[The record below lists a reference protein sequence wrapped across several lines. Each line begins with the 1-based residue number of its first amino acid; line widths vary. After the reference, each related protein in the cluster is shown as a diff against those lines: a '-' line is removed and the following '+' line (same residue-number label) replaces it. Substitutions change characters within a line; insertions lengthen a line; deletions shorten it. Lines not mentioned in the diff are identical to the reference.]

1 MKRYLLL
8 AAMAFSLC
16 SCSNADVPDLVFK
29 RKGKCWQLSERQMDK
44 YAGMISR
51 ASDEDD
57 VRKLF
62 DIGYSIADS
71 IALRETDGTLLVFAD
86 DIQKRFFDPNS
97 SLRDDRLYA
106 LALERE
112 KECRSWT
119 SFDQKRISWAQRL
132 LESNTIG
139 SVVNDI
145 ALGGYRETTL
155 HSLIDRPVVLL
166 LYGENCAACSNLI
179 EAVGKSGTLLEKS
192 RIGEVRLVSLYVG
205 EEPEE
210 FIGHSRQ
217 LDGWENYF
225 DLLSAMSSKVVF
237 DMRLIPSLYLID
249 ADRTVLVRGTLDI
262 TEVEN
267 KL

>member
-1 MKRYLLL
+1 
-8 AAMAFSLC
+8 MAFALC
-16 SCSNADVPDLVFK
+16 CCSDADVPDLAFR
-29 RKGKCWQLSERQMDK
+29 RKGKCWQLSERQLDR

-51 ASDEDD
+51 ASDDD
-57 VRKLF
+57 ARKLF

-71 IALRETDGTLLVFAD
+71 IALEELDGTLLVFAD

-97 SLRDDRLYA
+97 PLRNDRLYA
-106 LALERE
+106 IALERE

-119 SFDQKRISWAQRL
+119 SFDLKRISWAQKL
-132 LESNTIG
+132 LESNSVG

-145 ALGGYRETTL
+145 ALGGYKETTL
-155 HSLIDRPVVLL
+155 HSLIDRPAVLL
-166 LYGENCAACSNLI
+166 LYGEKCAACLNLI
-179 EAVGKSGTLLEKS
+179 DAAGKSGTLLEKS
-192 RIGEVRLVSLYVG
+192 RTGEIRLVSLYVG
-205 EEPEE
+205 EDPEE
-210 FIGHSRQ
+210 YTGHAQQ

-225 DLLSAMSSKVVF
+225 DLLSAMSSTVVF

-262 TEVEN
+262 KEVEN